1 MKKILLIEDDAFFLD
16 IYINKFEAAGYQVD
30 VVGDGR
36 LGLERVRSNRP
47 DVILLDIV
55 TPAINGFQVLKEL
68 KRDDEFKKIPIIIF
82 SNWGVHEDV
91 EKAKELGADGY
102 LVKGQYTPSEVV
114 AEVGKILDER

>member
-1 MKKILLIEDDAFFLD
+1 MKKILLIEDDAFLVD

-82 SNWGVHEDV
+82 SNWGAHEDV
-91 EKAKELGADGY
+91 EKAKELGVDGY

-114 AEVGKILDER
+114 AEVGKILGER